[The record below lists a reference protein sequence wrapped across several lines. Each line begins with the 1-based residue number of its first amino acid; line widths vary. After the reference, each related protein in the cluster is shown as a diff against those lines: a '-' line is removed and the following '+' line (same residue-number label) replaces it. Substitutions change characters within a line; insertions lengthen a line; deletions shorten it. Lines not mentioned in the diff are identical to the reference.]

1 MSEIIEFPGNFKKE
15 RMPEEDSEQGGS
27 NNIIQYNFGE
37 RVGERGISGRRYTTI
52 GVNPEKMIRAT
63 EQLATI
69 QKYLNSLHGN
79 ASNET
84 IARRQEIAKQYS
96 NEELVDHIL
105 NSSEIEWQEKP
116 SFYSAILR
124 EFAGRMREILS

>member
-15 RMPEEDSEQGGS
+15 KAEETRSEQGD
-27 NNIIQYNFGE
+27 NVIQHNFGE
-37 RVGERGISGRRYTTI
+37 RVGEREIAGRRYTTI

-69 QKYLNSLHGN
+69 QKYLNSLHVD

-84 IARRQEIAKQYS
+84 VARRQEIAKQYS

>member
-15 RMPEEDSEQGGS
+15 KGGEISSERGD
-27 NNIIQYNFGE
+27 NIIQHNFGE

-52 GVNPEKMIRAT
+52 GVNPEKMIKAT

-69 QKYLNSLHGN
+69 QKYLNSLRVTT
-79 ASNET
+79 SNET
-84 IARRQEIAKQYS
+84 AARRQEIVRQYS
-96 NEELVDHIL
+96 NEELANHIL

-116 SFYSAILR
+116 AFYSAVLR
-124 EFAGRMREILS
+124 EFAARMKEILS